1 MYLCNKTTRTGKIHT
16 TFMTVGA
23 LRVGGKGYG
32 IGKNN
37 GKLTSLE
44 MLYFFY

>member
-1 MYLCNKTTRTGKIHT
+1 MEKIHT
-16 TFMTVGA
+16 KFMMVGA

-32 IGKNN
+32 IRKENN